1 MSGASEPLFHEELP
15 LFHEEQRF
23 RQRRLRVL
31 TAVPPV
37 ILSLLAIWQVAFGH
51 SFGKQPMSN
60 GSIIGWSIFLWL
72 VYLRLNTLKLVT
84 EVRPLELTVK
94 MRGLLRSYSIAL
106 TSIKS
111 ARPVTFH
118 PGPDWGGYG
127 FRSSTRGRAFL
138 AEGTRGVELEMSN
151 GAIVVI
157 GSQRPDELARCIND
171 QLARR
176 QLAS

>member
-1 MSGASEPLFHEELP
+1 MGGDPEP

-37 ILSLLAIWQVAFGH
+37 VLSLLAIWQVGLGH
-51 SFGKQPMSN
+51 PFGKQPMTN
-60 GSIIGWSIFLWL
+60 GGIIAWSIFLWL

-84 EVRPLELTVK
+84 EVGPAEITVK
-94 MRGLLRSYSIAL
+94 MRGLLRSYGIAL

-118 PGPDWGGYG
+118 PGRDWGGYG
-127 FRSSTRGRAFL
+127 FRSSSRGRAFL
-138 AEGTRGVELEMSN
+138 AEGTRGVELEMSQ
-151 GAIVVI
+151 GGIVVI
-157 GSQRPDELARCIND
+157 GSQRPDELARCIN
-171 QLARR
+171 QQRTRR
-176 QLAS
+176 PLAS